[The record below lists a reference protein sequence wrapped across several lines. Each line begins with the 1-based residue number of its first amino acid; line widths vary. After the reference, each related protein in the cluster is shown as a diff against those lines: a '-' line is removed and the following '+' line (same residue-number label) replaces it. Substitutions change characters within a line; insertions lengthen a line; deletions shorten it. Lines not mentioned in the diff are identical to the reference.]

1 MKRSTKAALL
11 STVFMGLGQ
20 FYNREIIKGIIFS
33 VFELLILLFTIPY
46 FKHSIWGL
54 ITLGEKPLHFVN
66 GIAQGDHSIILLI
79 QGIISLLVIGL
90 LIVIYFINIKD
101 AKNTAELLERG
112 EERRT
117 FKEFLRYVW
126 DKYFPMFMLTPTILA
141 VTFVTL
147 LPIIFTFCIAFTNYS
162 SPYHLPPRSL
172 VDWVGL
178 KNFRN
183 LVKLKIWSSTFLGVA
198 KWTVIW
204 AVLATITTY
213 FGGLF
218 LALLTN
224 AKGIRFKKVWRSI
237 FILPYAI
244 PGFLSLLVMRLM
256 FSGPGPINN
265 LLVKFGIAR
274 IPWLTD
280 PTLAKVV
287 ILLVNL
293 WLGSPY
299 FMVLM
304 SGILTNISKD
314 LYEAADIDG
323 ATSRQKFYRI
333 TLPMVLYQTAPYLI
347 LSFAYN
353 FNNFNN
359 IYLLTDGGPVNS
371 AYKYA
376 GHTDILVSWIY
387 KLTLNQNQF
396 HMAAVISI
404 IIFFIVAS
412 ISSYSFI
419 RTKSFKEEDMI
430 G

>member
-1 MKRSTKAALL
+1 MKKSTKAALL

-33 VFELLILLFTIPY
+33 AFELIILIFTIPY

-79 QGIISLLVIGL
+79 QGIISLLLIGL
-90 LIVIYFINIKD
+90 LIVIYIINIKD
-101 AKNTAELLERG
+101 AKNTAELIERG

-117 FKEFLRYVW
+117 FKEFLKYVW

-183 LVKLKIWSSTFLGVA
+183 LVKLKIWSSTFFGVA
-198 KWTVIW
+198 KWTVVW

-224 AKGIRFKKVWRSI
+224 AKGIKFKRVWRSI

-265 LLVKFGIAR
+265 LLVKFDIAR
-274 IPWLTD
+274 ISWLTD
-280 PTLAKVV
+280 PTLAKIV
-287 ILLVNL
+287 ILLVNM

-304 SGILTNISKD
+304 SGILTNIPKD

-323 ATSRQKFYRI
+323 ATNRQKFYKI
-333 TLPMVLYQTAPYLI
+333 TLPMIFYQTAPYLI

-359 IYLLTDGGPVNS
+359 IYLLTDGGPVNP

-412 ISSYSFI
+412 ISSYSFVK
-419 RTKSFKEEDMI
+419 TKSFKEEDMI
-430 G
+430 

>member
-1 MKRSTKAALL
+1 MKKSTKAAIL
-11 STVFMGLGQ
+11 STLFMGLGQ

-33 VFELLILLFTIPY
+33 VFELIILIFTIPY

-54 ITLGEKPLHFVN
+54 ITLGDKPLHFVN

-79 QGIISLLVIGL
+79 QGIISLLVIML
-90 LIVIYFINIKD
+90 FILIYFINIKD
-101 AKNTAELLERG
+101 AKNTAEIIQKG
-112 EERRT
+112 EEKRT
-117 FKEFLRYVW
+117 FREFLKYIW

-141 VTFVTL
+141 VIFVTL

-162 SPYHLPPRSL
+162 SPYHLPPKNL

-183 LVKLKIWSSTFLGVA
+183 LVRLKIWSSTFFGVA
-198 KWTVIW
+198 KWTIIW
-204 AVLATITTY
+204 ATLATITTY

-224 AKGIRFKKVWRSI
+224 AKGIKFKRVWRSI

-265 LLVKFGIAR
+265 LLAKFDIAR
-274 IPWLTD
+274 ISWLTD
-280 PTLAKVV
+280 PTLAKIV
-287 ILLVNL
+287 ILLVNM

-304 SGILTNISKD
+304 SGILTNIPKD

-323 ATSRQKFYRI
+323 ATNRQKFYKI
-333 TLPMVLYQTAPYLI
+333 TLPMIFYQTAPYLI

-387 KLTLNQNQF
+387 KLTLNQNQY

-419 RTKSFKEEDMI
+419 KTKSFKEEDML
-430 G
+430 

>member
-1 MKRSTKAALL
+1 MKKSTKAALL

-33 VFELLILLFTIPY
+33 AFELVILIFTIPY

-90 LIVIYFINIKD
+90 LIVIYLINIKD
-101 AKNTAELLERG
+101 AKNTAELIERG

-117 FKEFLRYVW
+117 FKEFLKYVW

-183 LVKLKIWSSTFLGVA
+183 LVKLKIWSSTFFGVA
-198 KWTVIW
+198 KWTVVW

-224 AKGIRFKKVWRSI
+224 AKGIKFKKVWRSI

-265 LLVKFGIAR
+265 LLVKFDIAR

-287 ILLVNL
+287 ILLVNM

-304 SGILTNISKD
+304 SGILTNIPKD

-323 ATSRQKFYRI
+323 ATNRQKFYKI
-333 TLPMVLYQTAPYLI
+333 TLPMIFYQTAPYLI

-359 IYLLTDGGPVNS
+359 IYLLTDGGPVNP

-387 KLTLNQNQF
+387 KLTLDQNQF

-412 ISSYSFI
+412 ISSYSFVK
-419 RTKSFKEEDMI
+419 TKSFKEEDMI
-430 G
+430 